1 MANRVNLS
9 SNLDEN
15 PSLLMSECMR
25 NDHHMSSFVYACFHN
40 QFNCFKVL
48 FEHALEKTGDSDRDK
63 LLNEH
68 IGDQD
73 V

>member
-1 MANRVNLS
+1 MAHRVNLS

-15 PSLLMSECMR
+15 PSLLMSECQR

-40 QFNCFKVL
+40 QFNCFKAL
-48 FEHALEKTGDSDRDK
+48 FEHAIEKAGNIDHDK
-63 LLNEH
+63 LLSDN
-68 IGDQD
+68 IGDED